1 MLEQIIYTRCSPSRN
16 LENGQ
21 VVWKEG
27 LGFYSMSE
35 DFIKIPDR
43 IKLDRLV
50 RRQNCTKMRAAGY
63 VSSYSMLE
71 LDGDN
76 VVLCYEVPRENTEE
90 KRYNG
95 NFIRSGNYIK
105 QCLAGAP
112 EDYPYKWFGS
122 SCWNAHKLPQQEYY
136 HDLEPTR
143 EPPMLE
149 QQDASCSDGYIDDAK
164 IDTFLDD
171 GRRGLF
177 KQILWFILSEFNKPV
192 SERRVLLIKDEPENV
207 ELWVAAVERSLSV
220 GLALQISFD
229 TNISGVT
236 QNNANNELFYYVN
249 ENTRAICTF
258 DSRVTGLIKTPYAM
272 IAGVHPKDTAC
283 ANLRKTA
290 ISNFEIADGKNMTV
304 TFEPDSF
311 IDRAY
316 FAAAA
321 VHDESVA
328 EFCGDVLPCLNMPEN
343 GWRLPE
349 LYDAYM
355 YLLGNRHEV
364 RRDYRRMLEC
374 MRELTRNG
382 IPEEPQLCRR
392 LLTQG
397 LASYRS
403 HAARDSENSFE
414 LICIYG
420 GMAAPAGMVDDVM
433 RVLKDR
439 FDKMLSELPSSGK
452 ELCKA
457 WSAFMSHSSAELR
470 HRLSD
475 ALFDEQRIIACEKS
489 AASLDVVT
497 AMALFNM
504 LMAKMGDDITVMMN
518 DLSMSRLVIMLLVNS
533 LDDGKALPEM
543 LGWLSESPELFC
555 FFAENT
561 ANYID
566 LYEKSKKKQWWDALV
581 RFNGG
586 NLVQLCELLCTRS
599 GTGIDTVEGLLLDH
613 AQRMGR
619 FDKYIREAFESAMEK
634 LPVNENTG
642 LDFYRGWAALIKD
655 KSDVIA
661 LAESLN
667 SSEVSE
673 NVQEKLYDML
683 NSKVFSMTDR
693 LDGELYGTMA
703 EWSTELGLPSL
714 VCERESLMRELES
727 AEKRSDAVRAAECF
741 MENMFPE
748 PEGYTESA
756 MFREICAYASA
767 YNDPGLYLRMLS
779 LFDMTAP
786 EEHKETA
793 AAFAEKLISDNGRR
807 MGELLFGLYFAFTL
821 NDLKLPC
828 YDRAQTE
835 NIRAQ
840 LSIAFQEAMKKCY
853 KPAMTEQIK
862 KVEDVTITDR
872 KALLE
877 LINKAVPSHGLKRLF
892 GKRG

>member
-35 DFIKIPDR
+35 GFVGIPDR

-63 VSSYSMLE
+63 VSSYSMLQ

-95 NFIRSGNYIK
+95 SFMRSGNYIK
-105 QCLAGAP
+105 QCLAGVPA
-112 EDYPYKWFGS
+112 DYPYKWFGS
-122 SCWNAHKLPQQEYY
+122 SCWNAYKLPQQEYY

-149 QQDASCSDGYIDDAK
+149 QQDAVCSDGYIDDAR
-164 IDTFLDD
+164 IDAFLEE

-192 SERRVLLIKDEPENV
+192 SERRVLLIKDEPQNV

-220 GLALQISFD
+220 GLALRISFD
-229 TNISGVT
+229 TNVSGVT

-258 DSRVTGLIKTPYAM
+258 DSRVTGLIKMPYAM

-283 ANLRKTA
+283 ASLRKTA

-321 VHDESVA
+321 EHDSNVTG
-328 EFCGDVLPCLNMPEN
+328 FCTEVLPYLDMEES

-349 LYDAYM
+349 LFDAYM
-355 YLLGNRHEV
+355 YLLGNAPEV
-364 RRDYRRMLEC
+364 HRDYRRMLEC
-374 MRELTRNG
+374 MKELTRNG
-382 IPEEPQLCRR
+382 APQEPGLCRE
-392 LLTQG
+392 LLKQG

-414 LICIYG
+414 LISIYG
-420 GMAAPAGMVDDVM
+420 ELAPGAGMVDEVM
-433 RVLKDR
+433 GVLKDR
-439 FDKMLSELPSSGK
+439 FDKMLNELPSSGK
-452 ELCKA
+452 ELCRA
-457 WSAFMSHSSAELR
+457 WSAFMSQSNAILR
-470 HRLSD
+470 HRLTQ
-475 ALFDEQRIIACEKS
+475 ALFDEDRIVACEKS

-504 LMAKMGDDITVMMN
+504 LMAKIDDDMTAIMN

-543 LGWLSESPELFC
+543 LGWLAESSELFC

-586 NLVQLCELLCTRS
+586 NLVELCELLCTRS

-613 AQRMGR
+613 AQRTGR
-619 FDKYIREAFESAMEK
+619 FDRNISDAFESAMEK
-634 LPVNENTG
+634 LPVNGNTG

-655 KSDVIA
+655 KGDVIA
-661 LAESLN
+661 LAESLGR
-667 SSEVSE
+667 SEVSE
-673 NVQEKLYDML
+673 NVHEKLNNML
-683 NSKVFSMTDR
+683 NTKVFFMTDR

-703 EWSTELGLPSL
+703 EMSMDLGVPSL
-714 VCERESLMRELES
+714 VCEREQLLRELES
-727 AEKRSDAVRAAECF
+727 AEKRSDAVRAAEHF
-741 MENMFPE
+741 MENGFRE
-748 PEGYTESA
+748 PVDYTESA
-756 MFREICAYASA
+756 MFREICSYAAA
-767 YNDPGLYLRMLS
+767 YNDPGLYLRMLC

-786 EEHKETA
+786 EKHKETA
-793 AAFAEKLISDNGRR
+793 EEFAAQILSDNGRR
-807 MGELLFGLYFAFTL
+807 MGELLFGLYFAFSL

-828 YDRAQTE
+828 YDRQHTD
-835 NIRAQ
+835 NIR
-840 LSIAFQEAMKKCY
+840 LLLEDGFREALKKCY
-853 KPAMTEQIK
+853 KPAMTEQVK

-877 LINKAVPSHGLKRLF
+877 IIDNAAPSHGLKRLF